1 MNLVTLRDVW
11 ILLTISCINICFFLM
26 IFKYNSKEKTY
37 TKFSDRLNM
46 FHQILKQEGI
56 FLLNKIV
63 QEVQITLLSLVK
75 QNGSKFGLDF
85 HIEYDTGK
93 KVQKQMSK
101 AEEQFHNNTKS
112 ACSQQ
117 PRLLPILGS
126 ENSTL
131 ELAHSVLMMETSGRG
146 RLTGRQACA
155 VESAARRFQEQ
166 KHKSLLFSLII
177 PPSDLGWQLMLC
189 YCPLN

>member
-1 MNLVTLRDVW
+1 M
-11 ILLTISCINICFFLM
+11 
-26 IFKYNSKEKTY
+26 
-37 TKFSDRLNM
+37 
-46 FHQILKQEGI
+46 
-56 FLLNKIV
+56 
-63 QEVQITLLSLVK
+63 K

-101 AEEQFHNNTKS
+101 AEEQFHNDTKS

-131 ELAHSVLMMETSGRG
+131 ELAHSVLMIETSGRG

-166 KHKSLLFSLII
+166 KHKSFIFSFIL